1 MSRIVRSPVDAGQV
15 VDATTLNNTY
25 NDYDQPTAL
34 DANNTRDQAFD
45 VPHFNNVPLIK
56 NKATAGLGDGT
67 MLHTGPFR
75 HYVSNAAGIAVFP
88 VTDVALTPTFMN
100 LSATPWVAAAGDVV
114 RIWWNYSVNSVFPP
128 THSDTAGTLGRYAV
142 EELGSSPPVSIT
154 ITDGLHCWLAYL
166 EWDITS
172 AALVNWVPLPGQM
185 SPTLAVKGTAYNGFE
200 VSKLNAATVI
210 SPWQI
215 SSIGLARD
223 GAVPAVGLGVSYEH
237 GWFAP
242 YGMYCQELPQAV
254 TIYGIRLVITGV
266 LHPAHNPAGSQS
278 NLLVYDYAMADAGFY
293 LQGRSGR
300 ISAVHM
306 RGS

>member
-1 MSRIVRSPVDAGQV
+1 MSRIVRGPVDAGQV

-25 NDYDQPTAL
+25 NDYSQPNGL
-34 DANNTRDQAFD
+34 DVNNTRDQAFD
-45 VPHFNNVPLIK
+45 LPHFTNVPIVK
-56 NKATAGLGDGT
+56 NTATALLGDAG
-67 MLHTGPFR
+67 MLHIGPFR
-75 HYVSNAAGIAVFP
+75 HYISNAAGVAVFP
-88 VTDVALTPTFMN
+88 VTDVALNPTFMN
-100 LSATPWVAAAGDVV
+100 LSATPWSAAAGDVI
-114 RIWWNYSVNSVFPP
+114 RIWWNYSVNSVYPALQFN
-128 THSDTAGTLGRYAV
+128 TAGALGRYAV
-142 EELGSSPPVSIT
+142 AGLVPPPASFT

-166 EWDITS
+166 EWDVTS

-210 SPWQI
+210 SPWQV
-215 SSIGLARD
+215 SSLGDARD
-223 GAVPAVGLGVSYEH
+223 GKISATLNAYEH

-242 YGMYCQELPQAV
+242 YGMYCRELPQAI

-266 LHPAHNPAGSQS
+266 LHPAHNTAGSQS